1 MEKMTE
7 AQVLSLLENRVYYGD
22 PKAVAFACAQ
32 DVTALRAFVDARAT
46 FTNEGPSAWD
56 HEGPYPTRVHA
67 TNLPALIIATTLIL
81 SELEGVFRR
90 AFSGC
95 PDFEI
100 QIWSR
105 LRLPLFEAR
114 SPFGETHWRP
124 YTRKEVSQELRDVYG
139 VRTPYYQVGRV
150 AHKLDEKLHKEL
162 KLCGRAA

>member
-1 MEKMTE
+1 MEVMSE
-7 AQVLSLLENRVYYGD
+7 AQVVSLLENRVYYGD

-32 DVTALRAFVDARAT
+32 DVTALRAFIDSRAT
-46 FTNEGPSAWD
+46 CYNESPRAWD
-56 HEGPYPTRVHA
+56 HEGPTPTRVHA
-67 TNLPALIIATTLIL
+67 TNLPALVVATSLIL
-81 SELEGVFRR
+81 SELEAVFRL

-95 PDFEI
+95 ADFEI

-139 VRTPYYQVGRV
+139 IRTPYYQVGRI
-150 AHKLDEKLHKEL
+150 AHKLDEKLYKEL
-162 KLCGRAA
+162 KQCGRAA